1 MFKARHICPNKNF
14 WHMKDLVL
22 TTLSREEL
30 HALIIDSVN
39 ACLRRHSAERPPRRE
54 TGPGEAGS
62 AFVSKRQAAAL
73 LDCSTSTIGN
83 YARAGK
89 LKRHYIGGQK
99 AVRFD
104 RNEVLAL
111 AERTTS
117 PQTQIHHGTKK

>member
-1 MFKARHICPNKNF
+1 
-14 WHMKDLVL
+14 MKDMVL
-22 TTLSREEL
+22 TTLTREDL

-54 TGPGEAGS
+54 VEPGEAGS

-89 LKRHYIGGQK
+89 LKRHYIGGK
-99 AVRFD
+99 SVRFD

-117 PQTQIHHGTKK
+117 PQTQIHHARKK